1 LGTSGAP
8 SRADRVLRWDQ
19 TIDRGLVHRNSV
31 AEVLLTDLVKHG
43 DTTFAV
49 AAQWPRSHRVYRP
62 DQLGRHDPMLLLE
75 TVRQTGLA
83 VSHFGFGVTSEQR
96 SVMRD
101 VGFQLDPRVEP
112 RGLLSATNVAILVEC
127 ENVISRGPVLRG
139 MTVRLRFAVDGV
151 EFGTGI
157 GTIRWISAATYA
169 ALRAR
174 AGDRLD
180 WDQLR
185 WSTATPPRLST
196 PTRAAP
202 DSLLAPA
209 TTGLELRRLV
219 MPLDH
224 PVYFDHT
231 LDHAPGMLLIDAVWQ
246 AVLEL
251 RGGGRLVGCT
261 MDCPAFTELGIDT
274 DLRLLPISADTVGFS
289 VEQQGKVTASGTLK
303 VSA

>member
-1 LGTSGAP
+1 
-8 SRADRVLRWDQ
+8 
-19 TIDRGLVHRNSV
+19 
-31 AEVLLTDLVKHG
+31 
-43 DTTFAV
+43 
-49 AAQWPRSHRVYRP
+49 
-62 DQLGRHDPMLLLE
+62 MLLLE

-101 VGFQLDPRVEP
+101 VGFQLDPQVEP
-112 RGLLSATNVAILVEC
+112 RALLAATNVAISVEC
-127 ENVISRGPVLRG
+127 QDVLRRGPVLRG
-139 MTVRLRFAVDGV
+139 MTVLLRLAADGV
-151 EFGTGI
+151 EFGSGI
-157 GTIRWISAATYA
+157 GTIRWISTATYA

-174 AGDRLD
+174 SGGRLD

-185 WSTATPPRLST
+185 WSSPSPSRLPT

-202 DSLLAPA
+202 DALLAPA
-209 TTGLELRRLV
+209 TTGLELRRVV
-219 MPLDH
+219 MPLEH

-231 LDHAPGMLLIDAVWQ
+231 LDHAPGMLLIDAAWQ

-261 MDCPAFTELGIDT
+261 MDCPAFTELGLDT

-303 VSA
+303 ISA

>member
-1 LGTSGAP
+1 
-8 SRADRVLRWDQ
+8 
-19 TIDRGLVHRNSV
+19 
-31 AEVLLTDLVKHG
+31 
-43 DTTFAV
+43 
-49 AAQWPRSHRVYRP
+49 
-62 DQLGRHDPMLLLE
+62 
-75 TVRQTGLA
+75 
-83 VSHFGFGVTSEQR
+83 
-96 SVMRD
+96 
-101 VGFQLDPRVEP
+101 
-112 RGLLSATNVAILVEC
+112 
-127 ENVISRGPVLRG
+127 

>member
-1 LGTSGAP
+1 
-8 SRADRVLRWDQ
+8 
-19 TIDRGLVHRNSV
+19 
-31 AEVLLTDLVKHG
+31 
-43 DTTFAV
+43 
-49 AAQWPRSHRVYRP
+49 
-62 DQLGRHDPMLLLE
+62 MLLLE

-83 VSHFGFGVTSEQR
+83 LSHFGFGVTSDQR

-112 RGLLSATNVAILVEC
+112 RGLLSATNVAISVEC
-127 ENVISRGPVLRG
+127 QDVIKRGPVLRG
-139 MTVRLRFAVDGV
+139 MTVSLRLAADGI
-151 EFGTGI
+151 EFGTGF
-157 GTIRWISAATYA
+157 GAIRWISETTYA

-174 AGDRLD
+174 SGSRLD

-185 WSTATPPRLST
+185 WSSAAPPRLPT
-196 PTRAAP
+196 PTRAAS
-202 DSLLAPA
+202 DALLASA
-209 TTGLELRRLV
+209 STGLELRRLV

-231 LDHAPGMLLIDAVWQ
+231 LDHAPGMLLIDAAWQ

-274 DLRLLPISADTVGFS
+274 DLRLLPISDDTVGFS
-289 VEQQGKVTASGTLK
+289 VEQQGKVTASGTLN
-303 VSA
+303 VSDWGDSHRLVGTGSAQTGCAQTGSGSAN